1 MSSYVSNPQTCGFFV
16 TNQTS
21 ITINHSY
28 YVLSIGLNDRS
39 TRIDLCGL
47 LDKAGP
53 AALLKHV
60 SPYMHGVSPRH

>member
-1 MSSYVSNPQTCGFFV
+1 MSKTRKYAGFLCI
-16 TNQTS
+16 NQMS

-39 TRIDLCGL
+39 TSIDLCGL

-53 AALLKHV
+53 AALLKHG
-60 SPYMHGVSPRH
+60 SPYIHGVSPRQ